1 VRVPHFSK
9 WIHSVG
15 ILYPGTTGHRL
26 WPNNLVT
33 TGSSSGKMVV
43 GPNTRSKSLRPWP
56 DDYGMWARKVS
67 DQARRT
73 FPNQRLHTRPTPI
86 SGGRRRRQ
94 GVPST
99 STPHMGWLGG
109 QVGPIPHSTDSRN
122 LPKHLPPQRQELFKI
137 GEKTIEASTDPDKP
151 TFLARGLA
159 GRVILPL
166 M

>member
-67 DQARRT
+67 DQARRNLPKPKT
-73 FPNQRLHTRPTPI
+73 THQADAHQWRMAQKAGSPIYINPAHGMAWRPSRANSSQHRLQESSQT
-86 SGGRRRRQ
+86 S
-94 GVPST
+94 ST
-99 STPHMGWLGG
+99 STPRTLQNRREDHGSL
-109 QVGPIPHSTDSRN
+109 N
-122 LPKHLPPQRQELFKI
+122 
-137 GEKTIEASTDPDKP
+137 
-151 TFLARGLA
+151 
-159 GRVILPL
+159 
-166 M
+166 